1 MTRKARRHPQSGF
14 TLLELL
20 VVLVLVA
27 FITTMLIQGMG
38 YLAKVNDGFV
48 RHGHQRQ
55 ARELAFGW
63 FDDALSQLAAP
74 APGDVS
80 AGFRGD
86 ALSFEGVTLAS
97 VDRREGIPIPFA
109 FRLEPGDGGIRLI
122 YVRRVEAHRWPLI
135 LLAGESH
142 FEYLDAAG
150 QWHQDWPPTPAQV
163 DLLPTAVALA
173 ENDGRSFLMAT
184 VQTPKR
190 LVISNDL

>member
-1 MTRKARRHPQSGF
+1 MTRKLRHPPQSGF

-27 FITTMLIQGMG
+27 FITTLLIQGMG
-38 YLAKVNDGFV
+38 YLAKVNDSFV
-48 RHGHQRQ
+48 RQGDQHQ

-63 FDDALSQLAAP
+63 FDDALSQLTAP

-86 ALSFEGVTLAS
+86 ASSFEGVTSAS

-109 FRLEPGDGGIRLI
+109 FRLEPDDGGTRLI
-122 YVRRVEAHRWPLI
+122 YVRRIEARRWPLI
-135 LLAGESH
+135 LLTGETH

-150 QWHQDWPPTPAQV
+150 QWHKDWPPTPAQA
-163 DLLPTAVALA
+163 DLLPAAVALA
-173 ENDGRSFLMAT
+173 GNDGRSFLMAT
-184 VQTPKR
+184 VQTPQR
-190 LVISNDL
+190 QVIGNDF